1 MENRLMNSNFIWD
14 AIDKDLQE
22 HVYDRVHTRFPPE
35 PNGYLHI
42 GHCKALCTN
51 FGTAKKYNGLVNLR
65 LDDTNP
71 EKEETHFVEGIM
83 DDIHWLGF
91 DWNGGLY
98 YASDYYE
105 KLYDIAVDFIN
116 RGLAYV
122 DELTPEQMTEY
133 RGTLTEPGKNSPY
146 RDRPIEENLRL
157 FKEMREG
164 KHAEGSMILRAKI
177 DMAHPNIN
185 MRDPAMYRILFA
197 EHHRTGTKW
206 CIYPMYDF
214 AHPLS
219 DAFEH
224 ITHSL
229 CSLEFEDHRPLYEW
243 FINNS
248 LHMLDGAHPRQ
259 IEFAR
264 LNLTNTVMSKRY
276 LRTLVENGLV
286 MGWDDPRMPT
296 LVGLRRRG
304 YTPEAIKDFID
315 RIGLSKAD
323 SEVDYGLL
331 EFCVREDLEDKVSR
345 AMAVIDPIFVEF
357 SNWDEDKIDEFTVNN
372 HPNHPE
378 FGTHSIKFGK
388 RIYIEAGDFME
399 EPVKKFHRMSP
410 GKEVRLKDAY
420 IVKCESVEKDSDGNI
435 IKIICTVDLNSR
447 SGSEGSNRKV
457 KGTLHWVNA
466 DDCSPFEARLINS
479 ILLDDDENA
488 NKDFIERF
496 NPESMIKKHGYMEK
510 YLDDAKVGDKYQF
523 LRTGY
528 FCKDKDSTDSLPVFN
543 RIVGLRDSFS
553 KALKSNNK

>member
-65 LDDTNP
+65 FDDTNP

-105 KLYDIAVDFIN
+105 KLYNIAVDFIN

-345 AMAVIDPIFVEF
+345 AMAVIDPILVEF
-357 SNWDEDKIDEFTVNN
+357 SNWDEDKIDEFIVNN

-388 RIYIEAGDFME
+388 RIYIEACDFME

-466 DDCSPFEARLINS
+466 DDCIPFEARLINS

-488 NKDFIERF
+488 DKDFIERF
-496 NPESMIKKHGYMEK
+496 NPESMIIKNGYMEK

-528 FCKDKDSTDSLPVFN
+528 FCKDKDSTDNLPVFN

>member
-65 LDDTNP
+65 FDDTNP

-105 KLYDIAVDFIN
+105 KLYDIAVDLIN

-345 AMAVIDPIFVEF
+345 AMAVIDPILVEF
-357 SNWDEDKIDEFTVNN
+357 SNWDEDKIDEFIVNN

>member
-1 MENRLMNSNFIWD
+1 MEEKNMNSNFIWD

-51 FGTAKKYNGLVNLR
+51 FGTAQKYNGLVNLR
-65 LDDTNP
+65 FDDTNP
-71 EKEETHFVEGIM
+71 EKEDTSFVEGIKN
-83 DDIHWLGF
+83 DIHWLGF
-91 DWNGGLY
+91 EWNGGLY
-98 YASDYYE
+98 YASDYYQR
-105 KLYDIAVDFIN
+105 LYDIAIDFIN

-122 DELTPEQMTEY
+122 DELSAELVAEY
-133 RGTLTEPGKNSPY
+133 RGTLTQAGKNSPY

-157 FKEMREG
+157 FNEMKDG
-164 KHAEGSMILRAKI
+164 KHPEGSMILRAKI
-177 DMAHPNIN
+177 DMAHPNMN
-185 MRDPAMYRILFA
+185 MRDPAMYRIIFA
-197 EHHRTGTKW
+197 EHHRTGNQW

-243 FINNS
+243 FVNNS

-264 LNLTNTVMSKRY
+264 LNLTNTIMSKRY
-276 LRTLVENGLV
+276 LRTLVEQGLV
-286 MGWDDPRMPT
+286 SGWDDPRMPT

-304 YTPEAIKDFID
+304 YTPDAIKDFIG

-323 SEVDYGLL
+323 STVDFGLL
-331 EFCVREDLEDKVSR
+331 EFCVREDLEGKAHR
-345 AMAVIDPIFVEF
+345 AMAVLDPILVEF
-357 SNWDEDKIDEFTVNN
+357 TNWDECHVDTLTVSN

-378 FGTHSIKFGK
+378 YGIHEVSFGK
-388 RIYIEAGDFME
+388 RIYIDAADFME

-420 IVKCESVEKDSDGNI
+420 IVKCESFEKDKDGNI
-435 IKIICTVDLNSR
+435 TKILCTIDLDSK
-447 SGSEGSNRKV
+447 SGSEGANRKV

-466 DDCSPFEARLINS
+466 NDCLAFEARLMEPM
-479 ILLDDDENA
+479 LLDDEDDS
-488 NKDFIERF
+488 NKDFIARF
-496 NPESMIKKHGYMEK
+496 NKNSLQIKHGYMEK
-510 YLDDAKVGDKYQF
+510 YLSTASVGDKYQF

-528 FCKDKDSTDSLPVFN
+528 FCKDPDSTESMPVFN
-543 RIVGLRDSFS
+543 KIVGLRDSFA
-553 KALKSNNK
+553 KNLNK

>member
-345 AMAVIDPIFVEF
+345 AMAVIDPILVEF
-357 SNWDEDKIDEFTVNN
+357 SNWDEDKIDEFIVNN

-435 IKIICTVDLNSR
+435 LKIICTVDLNSR

>member
-65 LDDTNP
+65 FDDTNP

-248 LHMLDGAHPRQ
+248 LHLLDGAHPRQ

-345 AMAVIDPIFVEF
+345 AMAVIDPILVEF
-357 SNWDEDKIDEFTVNN
+357 SNWDEDKIDEFIVNN

-388 RIYIEAGDFME
+388 RIYIEATDFME

-420 IVKCESVEKDSDGNI
+420 IVNCENVEKDSDGNI
-435 IKIICTVDLNSR
+435 VKIICTVDLNSR

-488 NKDFIERF
+488 GKDFIERF
-496 NPESMIKKHGYMEK
+496 NPDSMIKKHGYMEK

>member
-65 LDDTNP
+65 FDDTNP

-248 LHMLDGAHPRQ
+248 LHLLDGAHPRQ

-345 AMAVIDPIFVEF
+345 AMAVIDPILVEF
-357 SNWDEDKIDEFTVNN
+357 SNWDEDKIDEFIVNN

-388 RIYIEAGDFME
+388 RIYIEATDFME

-420 IVKCESVEKDSDGNI
+420 IVNCENVEKDSDGNI
-435 IKIICTVDLNSR
+435 VKIICTVDLNSR

-466 DDCSPFEARLINS
+466 DECSSFEARLINS

-488 NKDFIERF
+488 GKDFIERF
-496 NPESMIKKHGYMEK
+496 NPDSMIKKHGYMEK

>member
-65 LDDTNP
+65 FDDTNP

-105 KLYDIAVDFIN
+105 KLYNIAVDFIN

-345 AMAVIDPIFVEF
+345 AMAVIDPILVEF

-388 RIYIEAGDFME
+388 RIYIEASDFME

-420 IVKCESVEKDSDGNI
+420 IVKCENVEKDSDGNI
-435 IKIICTVDLNSR
+435 VKIICTVDLNSR

-466 DDCSPFEARLINS
+466 DECSPFEARLINS
-479 ILLDDDENA
+479 ILLDDEENA

-496 NPESMIKKHGYMEK
+496 NPESMIIKHGYMEK

-523 LRTGY
+523 LRAGY
-528 FCKDKDSTDSLPVFN
+528 FCKDKNSTDSLPVFN

>member
-105 KLYDIAVDFIN
+105 KLYDIAVDLIN

-345 AMAVIDPIFVEF
+345 AMAVIDPILVEF
-357 SNWDEDKIDEFTVNN
+357 SNWDEDKIDEFIVNN

>member
-157 FKEMREG
+157 FKEMKEG

-345 AMAVIDPIFVEF
+345 AMAVIDPILVEF

-388 RIYIEAGDFME
+388 RIYIEASDFME

-488 NKDFIERF
+488 GKDFIERF
-496 NPESMIKKHGYMEK
+496 NPDSMIKKHGYMEK

>member
-197 EHHRTGTKW
+197 EHHRTGTTW

-345 AMAVIDPIFVEF
+345 AMAVIDPILVEF
-357 SNWDEDKIDEFTVNN
+357 SNWDEDKIDEFIVNN

-378 FGTHSIKFGK
+378 FGTHSTKFGK

>member
-345 AMAVIDPIFVEF
+345 AMAVIDPILVEF
-357 SNWDEDKIDEFTVNN
+357 SNWDEDKIDEFIVNN

-388 RIYIEAGDFME
+388 RIYIEASDFME

-488 NKDFIERF
+488 GKDFIERF
-496 NPESMIKKHGYMEK
+496 NPDSMIKKHGYMEK

>member
-65 LDDTNP
+65 FDDTNP

-248 LHMLDGAHPRQ
+248 LHLLDGAHPRQ

-345 AMAVIDPIFVEF
+345 AMAVIDPILVEF
-357 SNWDEDKIDEFTVNN
+357 SNWDEDKIDEFIVNN

-388 RIYIEAGDFME
+388 RIYIEATDFME

-420 IVKCESVEKDSDGNI
+420 IVNCENVEKDSDGNI
-435 IKIICTVDLNSR
+435 VKIICTVDLNSR

-466 DDCSPFEARLINS
+466 DECSSFEARLINS
-479 ILLDDDENA
+479 ILLDDEENA
-488 NKDFIERF
+488 DKDFIERF
-496 NPESMIKKHGYMEK
+496 NPDSMIKKHGYMEK

>member
-105 KLYDIAVDFIN
+105 KLYDIAVDLIN

-345 AMAVIDPIFVEF
+345 AMAVIDPILVEF
-357 SNWDEDKIDEFTVNN
+357 SNWDEDKIDEFIVNN

-378 FGTHSIKFGK
+378 FGTHSIKSGK

>member
-83 DDIHWLGF
+83 VDIHWLGF

-345 AMAVIDPIFVEF
+345 AMAVIDPILVEF
-357 SNWDEDKIDEFTVNN
+357 SNWDEDKIDEFIVNN

-388 RIYIEAGDFME
+388 RIYIEASDFME

-488 NKDFIERF
+488 GKDFIERF
-496 NPESMIKKHGYMEK
+496 NPDSMIKKHGYMEK